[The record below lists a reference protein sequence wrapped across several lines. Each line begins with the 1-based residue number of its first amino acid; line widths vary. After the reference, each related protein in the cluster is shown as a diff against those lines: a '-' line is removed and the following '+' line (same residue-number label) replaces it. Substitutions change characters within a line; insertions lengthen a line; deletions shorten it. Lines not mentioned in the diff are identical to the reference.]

1 MAWVKFTAFVKKYW
15 QLLIGFL
22 VAAGVFVWS
31 ILDRRKRNAVLQ
43 NTVQA
48 ADKTQQ
54 AEQDFNNQVSNATTN
69 ANQQHEDR
77 VDDAKKIQDE
87 EIATA
92 KKDVQ
97 DRTENNRNASN
108 EDLAEKIGGTLGVNV
123 VLPEQDSEND

>member
-54 AEQDFNNQVSNATTN
+54 AEQDFNTQVSNAITN

-77 VDDAKKIQDE
+77 VDDAKKVQDE
-87 EIATA
+87 EIAAA

-97 DRTENNRNASN
+97 DRTEDNRNASN

-123 VLPEQDSEND
+123 ILPEQDSVND

>member
-1 MAWVKFTAFVKKYW
+1 MAWVKFTTFVKKYW
-15 QLLIGFL
+15 QLLTGFL
-22 VAAGVFVWS
+22 VAAGVFIWS
-31 ILDRRKRNAVLQ
+31 LLDRRKRNAVLQ

-54 AEQDFNNQVSNATTN
+54 AEQDFNTQVSNATTN

-77 VDDAKKIQDE
+77 VDDAKKVQDE
-87 EIATA
+87 EIAAA

-97 DRTENNRNASN
+97 DRTEDNRNASN